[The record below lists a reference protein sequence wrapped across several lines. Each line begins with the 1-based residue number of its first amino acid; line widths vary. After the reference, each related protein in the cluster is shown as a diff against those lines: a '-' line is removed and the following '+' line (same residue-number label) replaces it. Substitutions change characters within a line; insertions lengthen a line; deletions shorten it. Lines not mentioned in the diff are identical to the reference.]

1 MSQPSI
7 HSLALA
13 FLWLFLGTCMSFILP
28 SNNRVTAIPLL
39 LFLLLSLFLKA
50 CGLVALPWRWL

>member
-1 MSQPSI
+1 
-7 HSLALA
+7 
-13 FLWLFLGTCMSFILP
+13 MSFILP

>member
-1 MSQPSI
+1 
-7 HSLALA
+7 
-13 FLWLFLGTCMSFILP
+13 MSFILP

-39 LFLLLSLFLKA
+39 LFLLLFLFLKA